1 MGGSKAVLGAAR
13 SLGGE
18 SRVACEDV
26 VRHLNLNKLENIYN
40 IGGRGGCVLLIEMR
54 ACSARERSA
63 FERKSK
69 KTRI

>member
-1 MGGSKAVLGAAR
+1 MGRGEAILRAAR

-40 IGGRGGCVLLIEMR
+40 IGGRGGGCVVD
-54 ACSARERSA
+54 
-63 FERKSK
+63 
-69 KTRI
+69 